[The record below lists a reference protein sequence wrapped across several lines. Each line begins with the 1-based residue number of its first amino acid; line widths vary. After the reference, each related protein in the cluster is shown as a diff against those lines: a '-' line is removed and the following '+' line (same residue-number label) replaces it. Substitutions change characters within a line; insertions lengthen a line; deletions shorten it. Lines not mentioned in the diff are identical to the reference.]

1 MSDDMG
7 TFTRAEIMAAR
18 DNDPLWPKRDAPP
31 ARAAPPASAAPAH
44 RLCEICDTNID
55 GAHPRAKTCV
65 SEKCKRELTNRRLRR
80 IRRNREA
87 TKAAEDKSG
96 AQSDPQPQADPA
108 PDAAGEHPP
117 AIARLLAASPNP
129 VDDTEDQQDP
139 DDDDRLGRIE
149 AAAEAFLAACVAERN
164 AQARRITAQR
174 RLAEA
179 ISKDQDA

>member
-7 TFTRAEIMAAR
+7 TFTRAQVMEAR
-18 DNDPLWPKRDAPP
+18 DNDPLWPNRATPP
-31 ARAAPPASAAPAH
+31 ARAAPAH
-44 RLCEICDTNID
+44 RRCEICGTNID
-55 GAHPRAKTCV
+55 GAHSRAKTCV

-80 IRRNREA
+80 NRGA

-96 AQSDPQPQADPA
+96 AQPDPQPQADPA

-117 AIARLLAASPNP
+117 AMARLLMASPNP
-129 VDDTEDQQDP
+129 VDDTEDQQDS
-139 DDDDRLGRIE
+139 DDGGRLGRIE
-149 AAAEAFLAACVAERN
+149 AAAETFLAACAAERN

-179 ISKDQDA
+179 ISKDQAA